1 MATEKFKPGDVN
13 VKTLAISTHAGVSVS
28 LLDMYVEVSVF
39 EDMLSPYMTASI
51 SVVDG
56 VGILKDAPLLGG
68 EVVIIEFETPTRK
81 PAKYTFFVKS
91 IDNVDMVPP
100 MFTSYS
106 YTLNCISE
114 EAFVNNTKVVS
125 KTYTGTVSDM
135 IANIL
140 KKDLGSKKDF
150 FYDETKGVQDYVINY
165 EKPFTAIR
173 KLSKR
178 AVSLQEKSSSFM
190 FYEAKDGF
198 YLMTLESIAQLK
210 KDSIGDKVFINIP
223 VSGSK
228 ESNNPEEFRN
238 LIGIAVSDT
247 PSLVED
253 IDSGVMNS
261 QIKTFDLLSK
271 SLKTTKFDIKEKV
284 GDFKGFN
291 SKGSEAIRLPDK
303 VINKYGTET
312 SKIYYRVSD
321 GGAKETYIDDML
333 ASKAAYTMLAL
344 KSPNLLNAHGD
355 STLTVGD
362 LISVK
367 YAKASGIDGDTKKEE
382 RYTSGNHLVIRL
394 RHMIRKTGS
403 GAKFV
408 TAMETVT
415 FFGGTK

>member
-1 MATEKFKPGDVN
+1 MSTDKFKPGDVKI
-13 VKTLAISTHAGVSVS
+13 KTLAISTHTGVIVS
-28 LLDMYVEVSVF
+28 LMDMYVELSVF

-51 SVVDG
+51 SIVDG
-56 VGILKDAPLLGG
+56 VGILKSAPLLGG
-68 EVVIIEFETPTRK
+68 EAVIIEFETPTRK
-81 PAKYTFFVKS
+81 SAKYTFFVKS
-91 IDNVDMVPP
+91 IDDVDMVAP
-100 MFTSYS
+100 MYTSYS
-106 YTLNCISE
+106 YTLQCISE

-125 KTYTGTVSDM
+125 KTYTGTISDM

-150 FYDETKGVQDYVINY
+150 YYDETKGIQDFVVNY

-190 FYEAKDGF
+190 FYEARDGF
-198 YLMTLESIAQLK
+198 YFMTLESIAKLK
-210 KDSIGDKVFINIP
+210 KDSIGDKVFVNVP
-223 VSGSK
+223 MSGAK
-228 ESNNPEEFRN
+228 DVNNPEEFRH
-238 LIGIAVSDT
+238 LLGMAVSDT

-271 SLKTTKFDIKEKV
+271 SMRTTKFNITDKV
-284 GDFKGFN
+284 KDFTGFN
-291 SKGSEAIRLPDK
+291 TKGSEAIRLPEK
-303 VINKYGTET
+303 IINKYGSDT

-321 GGAKETYIDDML
+321 GGSKETYIDDML

-344 KSPNLLNAHGD
+344 KSPNLINAHGD
-355 STLTVGD
+355 STLSVGD
-362 LISVK
+362 LITVK

-394 RHMIRKTGS
+394 RHLIRKTGS
-403 GAKFV
+403 GPKFV

-415 FFGGTK
+415 FFGGSK